1 MMDHKVGGMMILHDD
16 PTIKS
21 FKQEFEMT
29 EIFYAQQV
37 ADQYPWAQIK
47 FQKSFLPNYQKLFP
61 LNPRWGVGGIHHIK
75 IIPIHIINLAGF
87 LKTMVTFGAGK
98 W

>member
-47 FQKSFLPNYQKLFP
+47 F
-61 LNPRWGVGGIHHIK
+61 
-75 IIPIHIINLAGF
+75 
-87 LKTMVTFGAGK
+87 
-98 W
+98 